1 MTLETILELIA
12 TLGFP
17 IVCCLVLGWFIF
29 KIYQDSNKRNEEN
42 MKAVQERCAKR
53 EEKLYNEIE
62 KNQEINAQAVAVI
75 QRYADSLDS
84 IQKDIADIKTDLTIL
99 TAKAE

>member
-1 MTLETILELIA
+1 MEWIELIP

-17 IVCCLVLGWFIF
+17 IVCCLVLGWFVF
-29 KIYQDSNKRNEEN
+29 KIYQDTNKQNAEN

-62 KNQEINAQAVAVI
+62 KNQEINAQAIAVI
-75 QRYADSLDS
+75 TRYADSLDN
-84 IQKDIADIKTDLTIL
+84 IEQDIKEIKTDLTIL